1 MKKFKKI
8 IIGSLCVVLFSSSVV
23 LAATGKVTGKTVRIR
38 ESADSSS
45 KIVTNAYRND
55 DIKVIG
61 EEGEWYQ
68 VEYEGKTGYISKEFV
83 EVKEYNP
90 TNTETTETTTPTTTN
105 NEQPV
110 ESTTSTPTIIKDS
123 NLKLLPAFSSRTL
136 GTIPTG
142 TEVEVKREVTN
153 WLQITAG
160 SNTGWILKNNVTG
173 YAKTTA
179 AQPVQEETVE
189 VQEPEE
195 TVAETDNNEGDYN
208 SQTGYINT
216 DTVRIRE
223 TAGGKI
229 IGNLDINDVVTIIGE
244 DGDWYHISCDKFNDG
259 YVSKSLVTIGKV
271 PSRSLTEE
279 RGSEVV
285 EEIQEEQT
293 IVENV
298 QEQEVEEEAEPEPEP
313 EPEPEYSY
321 SAPASS
327 GEGSD
332 IAEFAQQFVGC
343 PYVYGGTSPD
353 GFDCSGFAQYVYS
366 NFGYDIA
373 RVSSSQAQY
382 GEEVAREDMEPGDLI
397 LFQDSGRSRIGH
409 SAIYIGDGNFVHA
422 ANPSAGVRIDNIDT
436 SSYYDT
442 RFVTARRID

>member
-8 IIGSLCVVLFSSSVV
+8 ILGSLCVLLFSSSVV
-23 LAATGKVTGKTVRIR
+23 LASTGIVTGKTVRIR

-55 DIKVIG
+55 EIKVIG
-61 EEGEWYQ
+61 EEGDWYK

-83 EVKEYNP
+83 EVKEYTP
-90 TNTETTETTTPTTTN
+90 ATTEPTEATAQTPTTTA
-105 NEQPV
+105 EQPV
-110 ESTTSTPTIIKDS
+110 ESNTSNPTVIKDS
-123 NLKLLPAFSSRTL
+123 NLKLLPIFSSRTL
-136 GTIPTG
+136 GTVPMG

-153 WLQITAG
+153 WIQVTAG

-173 YAKTTA
+173 YGKTTD
-179 AQPVQEETVE
+179 VQTVPEENTE
-189 VQEPEE
+189 VQVPEE
-195 TVAETDNNEGDYN
+195 TTTEPENTEGDYN
-208 SQTGYINT
+208 SQTGYVNT

-229 IGNLDINDVVTIIGE
+229 IGNLDINDVVTILGE
-244 DGDWYHISCDKFNDG
+244 EGDWYHISCDKFNDG

-279 RGSEVV
+279 RGSEGV
-285 EEIQEEQT
+285 EEIEEEQP
-293 IVENV
+293 IVEEV
-298 QEQEVEEEAEPEPEP
+298 QEPAVVEEPEPEP

-332 IAEFAQQFVGC
+332 IADFATQFVGC

-373 RVSSSQAQY
+373 RVSSSQAEY

-422 ANPSAGVRIDNIDT
+422 ANPSAGVRIDNIDS

>member
-61 EEGEWYQ
+61 EEGDWYK

-83 EVKEYNP
+83 EVKEYTP
-90 TNTETTETTTPTTTN
+90 TSTEPTETPAPTTTTTTTP
-105 NEQPV
+105 EQPV
-110 ESTTSTPTIIKDS
+110 DQTTSTPTIIKDS
-123 NLKLLPAFSSRTL
+123 NLKLLPIFSSRTL
-136 GTIPTG
+136 GTIPAG
-142 TEVEVKREVTN
+142 TEVEVKREVTK

-173 YAKTTA
+173 YAKTNA

-189 VQEPEE
+189 VQVPEE
-195 TVAETDNNEGDYN
+195 TVTEPENTEGDYN
-208 SQTGYINT
+208 SQTGYVNT

-223 TAGGKI
+223 SAGGKI
-229 IGNLDINDVVTIIGE
+229 IGNLDINDVVTILGE
-244 DGDWYHISCDKFNDG
+244 EGDWYHISCDKFNDG

-279 RGSEVV
+279 RGT
-285 EEIQEEQT
+285 EEIQEEPT
-293 IVENV
+293 VVEDI
-298 QEQEVEEEAEPEPEP
+298 QQPEVDEEPEPEP
-313 EPEPEYSY
+313 EPEPDPEPEY

-343 PYVYGGTSPD
+343 PYVYGGTSPS

-366 NFGYDIA
+366 NFGYDID
-373 RVSSSQAQY
+373 RVSSGQAQY

-422 ANPSAGVRIDNIDT
+422 ANPAAGVRIDNIDT